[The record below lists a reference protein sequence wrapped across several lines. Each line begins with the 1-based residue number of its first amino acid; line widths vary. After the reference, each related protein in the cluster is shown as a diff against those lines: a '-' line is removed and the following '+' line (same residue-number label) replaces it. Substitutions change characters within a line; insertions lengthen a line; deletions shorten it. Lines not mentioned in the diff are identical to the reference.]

1 MPAGLPNI
9 IVARPQPKPW
19 WRSRVL
25 LLNAA
30 VLMLAAAES
39 QVNVLQPLL
48 PVNVY
53 SLIAFV
59 LPVLN
64 AGLRFVTSTGI
75 QLQEPAAS
83 PTGDQP

>member
-1 MPAGLPNI
+1 MPDGLPNV
-9 IVARPQPKPW
+9 IVTRPQPKAW

-39 QVNVLQPLL
+39 QVSVLQPLL

-53 SLIAFV
+53 ALIAFV

-64 AGLRFVTSTGI
+64 AGLRFATSTSI
-75 QLQEPAAS
+75 QLQAPAAA
-83 PTGDQP
+83 PAGDQP